1 MAVLT
6 APGRPVALLVR
17 PDAHLAWRGT
27 SAGGCAARLER
38 VLGAA
43 GQVAGGPG
51 GAGRVAV

>member
-1 MAVLT
+1 M
-6 APGRPVALLVR
+6 R